1 MANDNK
7 AWYEDIIRKG
17 TLRSSGMNEIT
28 ENNPLDWTR
37 LRVLEDGKLIP
48 AMANGHIGAPSVL
61 DLDLLRDAAEKGN
74 LFLYRMG
81 EEYPQRLV
89 DGVWY
94 STDPAVAEEK
104 RPELKLP
111 EAPKEPASFT
121 ATLEDELRER
131 HFDPDTRRDD
141 LQDDETGI
149 GIVLFAFGFRGE
161 EGAVLLTVD
170 LQGHNIFKGLDI
182 AFFIGQFHKN
192 RAVFFA
198 HGKPPVVFVI
208 GILTAFPAKCKRGR
222 DGIKTRIGAEIV

>member
-48 AMANGHIGAPSVL
+48 AMANGHIGAPSAL

-94 STDPAVAEEK
+94 SMPVADGLSVILALTFLLMEVK
-104 RPELKLP
+104 NLRKLT
-111 EAPKEPASFT
+111 SQT
-121 ATLEDELRER
+121 T
-131 HFDPDTRRDD
+131 
-141 LQDDETGI
+141 
-149 GIVLFAFGFRGE
+149 
-161 EGAVLLTVD
+161 
-170 LQGHNIFKGLDI
+170 NI
-182 AFFIGQFHKN
+182 
-192 RAVFFA
+192 
-198 HGKPPVVFVI
+198 
-208 GILTAFPAKCKRGR
+208 
-222 DGIKTRIGAEIV
+222 